1 MQNLNRRAN
10 ITPHFPYFAG
20 VFHAQDYIADLSP
33 VAHCRFC

>member
-10 ITPHFPYFAG
+10 ITPHFTYFAG

-33 VAHCRFC
+33 VAHHGFC